1 MVPDGWPSH
10 AIFYLLGVAALT
22 RRPGEGRDC
31 DVGLWGRVGG
41 SRWRESPGVWC
52 GRGRRSTCDK
62 LPTSP
67 ALTLAYLGTEYLE
80 AVCYAS
86 V

>member
-1 MVPDGWPSH
+1 MPDGWPSH

-41 SRWRESPGVWC
+41 SGGGKAQGCGVAVAAGQPATNSPH
-52 GRGRRSTCDK
+52 RRR
-62 LPTSP
+62 
-67 ALTLAYLGTEYLE
+67 
-80 AVCYAS
+80 
-86 V
+86 